1 MSSAD
6 GYRTLTTGAALVR
19 RTDLGVL
26 RVSGADRTAWLQ
38 GLVTNDVQALQ
49 PRQACYAAYLTPQG
63 RMISDMR
70 VVALADALLL
80 DVPASLSASLGERL
94 DALIFAED
102 VQVGDDSG
110 TTAIVELYGPRSGE
124 VVARTD
130 PKGEPVV
137 PSEQY
142 GLPAWVVHVP
152 RERVPSAVDVLTRQ
166 GVDEVSLEA
175 LEVVRLEAGI
185 PKFLVDMDEH
195 TIPLEAGIED
205 RAISFT
211 KGCYVGQELI
221 VRVRHR
227 GGGRVARRLVGLAL
241 EGTTG
246 PSGGDPIVG
255 DGREVGT
262 VTSAA
267 ASPTL
272 GRHIALGY
280 VHRDFVEPGTAV
292 EIVRGD
298 HRLRATVAALPF
310 VRRAT

>member
-1 MSSAD
+1 
-6 GYRTLTTGAALVR
+6 
-19 RTDLGVL
+19 
-26 RVSGADRTAWLQ
+26 
-38 GLVTNDVQALQ
+38 
-49 PRQACYAAYLTPQG
+49 
-63 RMISDMR
+63 MR
-70 VVALADALLL
+70 VVALDDALLL
-80 DVPASLSASLGERL
+80 DVPVSLSASLGERL

-102 VQVGDDSG
+102 AQVSDDSG

-124 VVARTD
+124 VAARTD
-130 PKGEPVV
+130 PKGVPVV

-152 RERVPSAVDVLTRQ
+152 REHVRAVVDAFTRQ
-166 GVDEVSLEA
+166 GVDEVSLET
-175 LEVVRLEAGI
+175 LDVVRLEAGI
-185 PKFLVDMDEH
+185 PAFLVDMDEH

-221 VRVRHR
+221 VRVLHR
-227 GGGRVARRLVGLAL
+227 GGGRVARHLVGLVL
-241 EGTTG
+241 EGTIG
-246 PSGGDPIVG
+246 PSGGDPIVI
-255 DGREVGT
+255 DGREIGT

-272 GRHIALGY
+272 DRHIALGY

-292 EIVRGD
+292 DIVRGG
-298 HRLRATVAALPF
+298 HRLRATVAVLPF